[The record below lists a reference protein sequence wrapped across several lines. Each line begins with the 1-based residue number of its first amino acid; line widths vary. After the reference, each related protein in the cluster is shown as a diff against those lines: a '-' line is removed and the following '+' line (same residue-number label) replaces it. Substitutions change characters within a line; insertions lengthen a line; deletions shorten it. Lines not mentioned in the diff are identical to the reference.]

1 MVREGAEEIRTLAL
15 GASTCVACYKETV
28 QAPEFLL
35 CLRSAPRLGFT
46 RDCPAPKKWYF
57 APPSFSWYY
66 MPESHSRHGN
76 LAFKGFNVIV
86 PVPLDLLIEGTPSS
100 KIEVDSE

>member
-1 MVREGAEEIRTLAL
+1 
-15 GASTCVACYKETV
+15 
-28 QAPEFLL
+28 
-35 CLRSAPRLGFT
+35 
-46 RDCPAPKKWYF
+46 
-57 APPSFSWYY
+57 